1 MLKRVCLIIVVVVGV
16 SSSMYAQ
23 LVLPKLISD
32 GMVLQ
37 RDVPV
42 KIWGW
47 DEPGRTV
54 NVTFADFIYEST
66 TNDSGRWDI
75 TLAATSAGGPHQMT
89 ITGSTSIV
97 LNDILFGEVWVASGQ
112 SNMELPMRR
121 TRYHDILAN
130 TDEPNIRQFFVGQ
143 TYDFNAP
150 LRDVVSGT
158 WISAVGDNIREFSA
172 VAWFFAR
179 EINEKYGVPVGIIN
193 SSLGGSPAEAWMS
206 EEALRTYEH
215 HLVEAYRFRSKELR
229 DSIEAVDSKN
239 WATWYDDVRSRDMAY
254 KASPNWTDPSVDVSF
269 WQTVHM
275 PGYPDLQFA
284 PDEPRNGVFWF
295 RKDFDLPSNA
305 MDKPA
310 RLELGAIIDADSVF
324 VNGRFV
330 ANTTYM
336 YPPRWYT
343 IPEGILKS
351 GKNTIVI
358 RVFNERGNVGFVPD
372 KPYEL
377 EVDGHLVSL
386 DGEWKFQIGA
396 LARPHP
402 GQTFIRWK
410 PMGLYNAML
419 APLFNYSIKGV
430 IWYQG
435 ESNVGRA
442 SEYYQLFP
450 DMITDWRKG
459 WDNPDLPF
467 IFVQLSNFLEA
478 RNHPSESAWATLRD
492 AQLKALSLPRTGMA
506 VTIDIGE
513 WNDIHPVNK
522 KDVGLRLALQ
532 ARKLAYGEK
541 IVADGPFYSSH
552 QTEGNRIRVR
562 FENAENGLVSKG
574 GQPGEFAI
582 AGADGRFVWANADI
596 DGSDILV
603 WHDEIKQPLHVRYA
617 WADNP
622 HNANLYNKD
631 GLPASPFKTDDF

>member
-1 MLKRVCLIIVVVVGV
+1 MLKRVCLILVVVVGV

-54 NVTFADFIYEST
+54 NVTFADFSYESKT
-66 TNDSGRWDI
+66 DDSGRWDI
-75 TLAATSAGGPHQMT
+75 TLAATPAGGPHQMT

-130 TDEPNIRQFFVGQ
+130 TNEPNIRQFFVGQ

-179 EINEKYGVPVGIIN
+179 EIKEKYGVPVGIIN

-215 HLVEAYRFRSKELR
+215 HLMEAYRFRSKELR

-239 WATWYDDVRSRDMAY
+239 WVTWYDDVRSRDMAY

-275 PGYPDLQFA
+275 PGYPDLQLG

-295 RKDFDLPSNA
+295 RKDFELPSDA
-305 MDKPA
+305 VGRPA

-324 VNGRFV
+324 VNGQFV

-351 GKNTIVI
+351 GRNTIVI

-377 EVDGHLVSL
+377 EVDGHLVPL

-419 APLFNYSIKGV
+419 APLFNYSVKGV

-442 SEYYQLFP
+442 SEYYKLFP
-450 DMITDWRKG
+450 DMITDWRNG

-478 RNHPSESAWATLRD
+478 RDQPSESAWATLRD
-492 AQLKALSLPRTGMA
+492 AQLKTLNTPHTGMA

-522 KDVGLRLALQ
+522 KDVGIRLALQ
-532 ARKLAYGEK
+532 AQRLAYNEE

-552 QTEGNRIRVR
+552 HVEGNRIRVR
-562 FENAENGLVSKG
+562 FENAENGLVAKG
-574 GQPGEFAI
+574 GQLKEFAI
-582 AGADGRFVWANADI
+582 AGADGRFVWANAEI
-596 DGSDILV
+596 DGSDIWV
-603 WHDEIKQPLHVRYA
+603 WHDEIKQPQYVRYA

-622 HNANLYNKD
+622 QKANLYNRD